1 MLSEEDLNNDC
12 RALHCLVSFILRS
25 IISREKESCLFYKD
39 LSPLLCLPDKLGL
52 GMAIKVPIRIA
63 LRDLVT

>member
-1 MLSEEDLNNDC
+1 MLSEEDINNDC
-12 RALHCLVSFILRS
+12 SAEHCLVSFILRS
-25 IISREKESCLFYKD
+25 ISREKESCLFYKG

-63 LRDLVT
+63 VRDLVT